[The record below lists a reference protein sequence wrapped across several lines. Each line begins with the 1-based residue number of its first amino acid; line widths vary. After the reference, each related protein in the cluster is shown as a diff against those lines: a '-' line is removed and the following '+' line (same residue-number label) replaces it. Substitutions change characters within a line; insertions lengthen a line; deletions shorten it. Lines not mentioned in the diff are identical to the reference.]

1 MKTRTPRTG
10 LTTAN
15 TSGAVTNTA
24 SVIVQP
30 DAVQKAISATAT
42 ALMVGALV
50 LGNLTGCAELQPPD
64 AEASARLADLRAEL
78 NEESVLV
85 EYQKMRKKQA
95 VRRGENPDQY
105 DNSDKLRAE
114 PQFKAIWAQKRDQ
127 YFELFNSRYKVLAGD
142 VINRCIMEANRDAKA
157 WKIDKCVGAQP
168 EAVYDP
174 LKTAGVTLA
183 ALLLSLAGLGLYR
196 QGRRSIDVV
205 AQAAN
210 DLGLTATQGRQTTT
224 LAGKYKGF
232 DIAVESSS
240 PETGSGD
247 RFVRVHV
254 QDGVDESAV
263 VRFGP
268 LAPPTGLEMPDLDAP
283 EVNDNRVPPGYK
295 LRISAGSSAEQLLTG
310 DVGFQIREFDPVDVR
325 VHDGELTVTT
335 WFLMT
340 DKSQVVELV
349 DLTLA
354 VAELYPS
361 RA

>member
-1 MKTRTPRTG
+1 MNTRI
-10 LTTAN
+10 LSN
-15 TSGAVTNTA
+15 
-24 SVIVQP
+24 
-30 DAVQKAISATAT
+30 AISTAFI
-42 ALMVGALV
+42 MGCLV
-50 LGNLTGCAELQPPD
+50 LSGLTGCAELQPPD
-64 AEASARLADLRAEL
+64 PEASARLADLRAEL

-85 EYQKMRKKQA
+85 EYQKARKKQA

-105 DNSDKLRAE
+105 DNSDLLRVE
-114 PQFKAIWAQKRDQ
+114 PQFKKIWEKQHDK
-127 YFELFNSRYKVLAGD
+127 YFERFNSHYKTLAGD

-157 WKIDKCVGAQP
+157 WKIDKCVKSQP

-183 ALLLSLAGLGLYR
+183 ALLLSIAGMGLYR

-205 AQAAN
+205 AQAAGE
-210 DLGLTATQGRQTTT
+210 LGLELNQGRQTTNLEGT
-224 LAGKYKGF
+224 YK
-232 DIAVESSS
+232 DYNVRVESSS

-254 QDGVDESAV
+254 LAGIDESAV

-268 LAPPTGLEMPDLDAP
+268 LAPPTGLELPDLDAP
-283 EVNDNRVPPGYK
+283 VIRDNRVPPGYK
-295 LRISAGSSAEQLLTG
+295 LRISDGASAEQLLTG

-325 VHDGELTVTT
+325 VHDAMLTVTT
-335 WFLMT
+335 WFLVT

-354 VAELYPS
+354 VAALYPA
-361 RA
+361 RKA